1 MSPICLDFAPEVA
14 LNSRYEIVK
23 GLGRGT
29 RSTVWLA
36 NDTTSPDVQ
45 VAIKCLRNDVT
56 AGQGSAT
63 YELEVLEAIRQK
75 TAVAP
80 SETFGPSRV
89 LQLLDHLVLD
99 NESSGQHLC
108 FVTKPLGMDLQEVQK
123 AFPGRRM
130 PLPLVRHV
138 VKQLLE
144 GLAFIHDDCPVV
156 HTDIKQDNIMF
167 DNFGDESGELSDAV
181 NVVLTDF
188 DTAVPEHGDH
198 KQLIQPQDL
207 RAPEVLMGCE
217 WSTPADI
224 WNMGCITFELITGRH
239 LFRHE
244 PLNSDEGTTTP
255 EQGHFAMIESFVT
268 DRKDLDARARLLQ
281 SFGDGEHFDKFFDR
295 EGGNNLHVKYANQEP
310 LGQILRVYDVFDE
323 QLEDFLRSML
333 QIHPDDRASAKELLK
348 HPWLSA

>member
-1 MSPICLDFAPEVA
+1 MSPICLEFSPEVT
-14 LNSRYEIVK
+14 LNSRFEIVR

-36 NDTTSPDVQ
+36 NDTGSPGAQ

-75 TAVAP
+75 TSALP
-80 SETFGPSRV
+80 RETVGPPRV
-89 LQLLDHLVLD
+89 LQLLDHFVLD
-99 NESSGQHLC
+99 NESSGHHLC
-108 FVTKPLGMDLQEVQK
+108 FVTKPLGINLQEVQK
-123 AFPGRRM
+123 AFPERRM
-130 PLPLVRHV
+130 PLPLVRHA

-144 GLAFIHDDCPVV
+144 GLAFIHDDCRVV
-156 HTDIKQDNIMF
+156 HMDIKQDNIMF
-167 DNFGDESGELSDAV
+167 DNFGDESGVLSDAV
-181 NVVLTDF
+181 NVVLADF

-207 RAPEVLMGCE
+207 RAPEVLMGCK
-217 WSTPADI
+217 WGTSADI

-244 PLNSDEGTTTP
+244 PLKSDEGTTTP

-268 DRKDLDARARLLQ
+268 DRKDLDARIRLLQ
-281 SFGDGEHFDKFFDR
+281 YFGDGEHFGKFIDQ
-295 EGGNNLHVKYANQEP
+295 EGGNNLRVQYANQEP
-310 LGQILRVYDVFDE
+310 LGQILRVYDVYDE
-323 QLEDFLRSML
+323 QSEDFLKSML
-333 QIHPDDRASAKELLK
+333 HIHPDDHAPARELLK